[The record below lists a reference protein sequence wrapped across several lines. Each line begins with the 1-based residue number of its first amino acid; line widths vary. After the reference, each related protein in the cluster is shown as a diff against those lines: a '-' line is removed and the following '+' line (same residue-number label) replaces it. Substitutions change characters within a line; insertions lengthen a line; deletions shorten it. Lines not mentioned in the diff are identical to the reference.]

1 MKLAINNV
9 NVVTLDKVIY
19 GGSVTVEDGIICAIS
34 NVSAVSEKVIDGKG
48 AYLIPGFIDMH
59 CHGGWGYDFTD
70 CSKEEMAIIAK
81 NHLEHGT
88 TTMVATTLTAKW
100 NILENSLKTFKE
112 FKTEN
117 PDSPLVGVHMEG
129 PWFSP
134 AQSGAQDPSYMREP
148 SADDIKKIK
157 SEFPF
162 VMRVSAAPEIDK
174 GMQFGKACVQLG
186 VVASAGHTDADFE
199 CIEKAYENGYKLLTH
214 FYSGMK
220 GVTRVNAYRVAG
232 AVEAGYYIDGM
243 DVEIIA
249 DGRHLPYSLLKLIY
263 KLKGADRVSLITD
276 ATRGCG
282 FPDGTESFIGA
293 KEDPMPI
300 VIKNG
305 VAFMADGQSF
315 AGSTATYDRLYKTMA
330 EAVGK
335 DMVALSKMTA
345 YNPARIMNLTDRGE
359 IAIGKRADLIVMK
372 ENLEIEK
379 ILLKGN
385 IVK

>member
-34 NVSAVSEKVIDGKG
+34 NVAAVAEKVIDGKG

-174 GMQFGKACVQLG
+174 DMQFGKACVQLG

-232 AVEAGYYIDGM
+232 AVEAGYYIDDM

-249 DGRHLPYSLLKLIY
+249 DGRHLPYTLLKLIY

-305 VAFMADGQSF
+305 VAFMADGQAF

-330 EAVGK
+330 EAAGK

-359 IAIGKRADLIVMK
+359 IAIGKRADLIVMN

>member
-19 GGSVTVEDGIICAIS
+19 GGSVTIENGIIT
-34 NVSAVSEKVIDGKG
+34 AVSNMPSVAENVIDGNG
-48 AYLIPGFIDMH
+48 GYLIPGFIDMH

-70 CSKEEMAIIAK
+70 CSKDEMSIIAN
-81 NHLEHGT
+81 NHLGHGT
-88 TTMVATTLTAKW
+88 TTMVATTLTARW
-100 NILENSLKTFKE
+100 NIIKNSLKTFKE
-112 FKTEN
+112 YIEEN
-117 PDSPLVGVHMEG
+117 PDGPLVGIHMEG

-148 SADDIKKIK
+148 KVEDIEELK
-157 SEFPF
+157 SEYPF
-162 VMRVSAAPEIDK
+162 LMRVSVAPEIDK
-174 GMQFGKACVQLG
+174 DMNFAKACEKLG
-186 VVASAGHTDADFE
+186 IVVSAGHTDADFE
-199 CIEKAYENGYKLLTH
+199 CVEKAFDNGYKLLTH

-263 KLKGADRVSLITD
+263 KLKGADRVSLVTD

-282 FPDGTESFIGA
+282 FLDGTETFIGT

-300 VIKNG
+300 IIKNG
-305 VAFMADGQSF
+305 VAFMSDGQSF
-315 AGSTATYDRLYKTMA
+315 AGSTSTYDRLYRTMA
-330 EAVGK
+330 EAIGK
-335 DMVALSKMTA
+335 DVVALSKMTA
-345 YNPARIMNLTDRGE
+345 YNPARIMKLNDRGE
-359 IAIGKRADLIVMK
+359 IAVGKRADLIVMN

-379 ILLKGN
+379 ILLKGCV
-385 IVK
+385 IK

>member
-9 NVVTLDKVIY
+9 NVVTLEKVIY
-19 GGSVTVEDGIICAIS
+19 GGSVTVEDGVITAVLETPS
-34 NVSAVSEKVIDGKG
+34 SAETVIDGKG
-48 AYLIPGFIDMH
+48 SYLIPGFIDIH

-70 CSKEEMAIIAK
+70 CNKEEMAIIAK

-88 TTMVATTLTAKW
+88 TTMVATTLTARW

-112 FKTEN
+112 YKEEN

-134 AQSGAQDPSYMREP
+134 AQSGAQDPSYMRDP
-148 SADDIKKIK
+148 SADDIKKLK
-157 SEFPF
+157 SEYPF
-162 VMRVSAAPEIDK
+162 LLRVSAAPEIDK
-174 GMQFGKACVQLG
+174 DMQFGKACVELG

-249 DGRHLPYSLLKLIY
+249 DGRHLPYTLLKLIY
-263 KLKGADRVSLITD
+263 KLKGADKVSLITD

-305 VAFMADGQSF
+305 VAFMADGQAF
-315 AGSTATYDRLYKTMA
+315 AGSTATYDRLYRTMA

-345 YNPARIMNLTDRGE
+345 TNPARIMNLTDRGE
-359 IAIGKRADLIVMK
+359 IKVGKRADLIVMN
-372 ENLEIEK
+372 ENLKIEK